1 MGDLLDEIRFAIRSC
16 GVSRLAAY
24 RMVTTLAA
32 SILRLEAGEGSITV
46 SGLGDLIAVRDT
58 GQGPADRLETLSMQ
72 DVEFV
77 MIGGHVRLVSE
88 AVMEQLPLSS
98 RRGLEPLS
106 IDGTI
111 RWLYAPVKMLLRK
124 AEAVLG
130 KGEVR
135 LGGRALRIPADVELI
150 MSAEGKKWHFGVL
163 SFSGTGHLNP
173 FIALCQELVARGHA
187 VTFLEK
193 PRFENR
199 IRQAGFNFVPIG
211 EDKPS
216 HQIQRSP
223 GRNPT
228 CMVGD
233 LYLALQA

>member
-1 MGDLLDEIRFAIRSC
+1 MKERGAALIVCPSSNQCLFGILPNLKMLSTLENLALGNDSPLTAVGDLLEEIRFAIRSC

-58 GQGPADRLETLSMQ
+58 GQGPADRLETLSMK
-72 DVEFV
+72 DVELV

-88 AVMEQLPLSS
+88 AVMEQLPLST

-124 AEAVLG
+124 AEEVLG

-135 LGGRALRIPADVELI
+135 LGGRALRIPADVELN
-150 MSAEGKKWHFGVL
+150 HV
-163 SFSGTGHLNP
+163 
-173 FIALCQELVARGHA
+173 C
-187 VTFLEK
+187 
-193 PRFENR
+193 
-199 IRQAGFNFVPIG
+199 
-211 EDKPS
+211 
-216 HQIQRSP
+216 
-223 GRNPT
+223 
-228 CMVGD
+228 
-233 LYLALQA
+233 

>member
-1 MGDLLDEIRFAIRSC
+1 
-16 GVSRLAAY
+16 
-24 RMVTTLAA
+24 MVTTLAA

-58 GQGPADRLETLSMQ
+58 GQGPADRLETLSMK

-88 AVMEQLPLSS
+88 AVMEQLPLST

-124 AEAVLG
+124 TEEVLG

-135 LGGRALRIPADVELI
+135 LGGRALRIPADVELT
-150 MSAEGKKWHFGVL
+150 HV
-163 SFSGTGHLNP
+163 
-173 FIALCQELVARGHA
+173 C
-187 VTFLEK
+187 
-193 PRFENR
+193 
-199 IRQAGFNFVPIG
+199 
-211 EDKPS
+211 
-216 HQIQRSP
+216 
-223 GRNPT
+223 
-228 CMVGD
+228 
-233 LYLALQA
+233 